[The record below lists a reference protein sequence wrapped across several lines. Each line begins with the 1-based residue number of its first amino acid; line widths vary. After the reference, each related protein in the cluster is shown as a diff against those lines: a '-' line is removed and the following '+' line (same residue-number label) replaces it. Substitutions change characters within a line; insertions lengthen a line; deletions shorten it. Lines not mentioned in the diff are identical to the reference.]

1 MSTIYNGFNFEADTS
16 GGCETGGCS
25 VGSSCEKMEVYDW
38 LGNMEVP
45 NGQKEFELIEVRF
58 KSNRKELYRNNNKL
72 PLNVGDVV
80 TVEAAPKGYDVGVIT
95 LTGEL
100 VRIQQEKKYPN
111 SKIEE
116 FRKVLHLSTQEEVD
130 KWQEGRK
137 KEKDI
142 MHKSRVLAGNLKL
155 DMKISDVEFQ
165 GDLTKAIFYYIAE
178 GRVDFRQLIKDM
190 ASEFHIKIEMRQIGA
205 RQEAAR
211 IGGIGPCGRELCCS
225 TWLSDFRSVS
235 TSAARYQQ
243 LSLNPQK
250 LTGLCG
256 KLKCCLNYELDM
268 YLEGVKS
275 FPNPHVKLKTD
286 CGDATHVKTDI
297 FKKVMW
303 YSVSNCNSLLAIEP
317 ETVRRIQEI
326 NKSGKTITDLNEY
339 ALSPT
344 TPKTQIDAAN
354 FISAEGDGSLDRLND
369 KLLSKKKKKK
379 KRKKPD
385 NSSDVTK
392 VEAKVQ
398 SSENPEQKKNRLNRN
413 NNRSRNNRRNQE
425 NRNDQSSKSQNQ
437 SNQ

>member
-1 MSTIYNGFNFEADTS
+1 MSTLYNGFNFEADTGGCKS
-16 GGCETGGCS
+16 GGCS
-25 VGSSCEKMEVYDW
+25 IGSSCEKMEVYDW

-45 NGQKEFELIEVRF
+45 NGQKQFELIEVRF
-58 KSNRKELYRNNNKL
+58 KSNRKELYRNINDL
-72 PLNVGDVV
+72 PLNVGDVI
-80 TVEAAPKGYDVGVIT
+80 TVEASPKGYDVGVVT

-111 SKIEE
+111 SKVEE
-116 FRKVLHLSTQEEVD
+116 FSKVLHLSTQEEVD

-137 KEKDI
+137 KEKDM
-142 MHKSRVLAGNLKL
+142 MHKSRVLASNLGL

-165 GDLTKAIFYYIAE
+165 GDLTKAIFYYISE
-178 GRVDFRQLIKDM
+178 GRVDFRQLIKDL
-190 ASEFHIKIEMRQIGA
+190 ATEFHIKIEMRQIGA

-275 FPNPHVKLKTD
+275 FPNPHIKLKTD
-286 CGDATHVKTDI
+286 CGDAVHVKTDI

-303 YSVSNCNSLLAIEP
+303 YSVSNCNSLLALEP
-317 ETVRRIQEI
+317 ETVRKIQGI
-326 NKSGKTITDLNEY
+326 NKEGKNITDLNEY
-339 ALSPT
+339 AISPT
-344 TPKTQIDAAN
+344 NPKTPIETTN
-354 FISAEGDGSLDRLND
+354 FVSAEGDGSLDRLND
-369 KLLSKKKKKK
+369 KFKKKKKK
-379 KRKKPD
+379 KRKKNPN
-385 NSSDVTK
+385 NSNSVEVKAEQNNK
-392 VEAKVQ
+392 VSNNQPKKSKPNNER
-398 SSENPEQKKNRLNRN
+398 ENKKG
-413 NNRSRNNRRNQE
+413 E
-425 NRNDQSSKSQNQ
+425 
-437 SNQ
+437 

>member
-1 MSTIYNGFNFEADTS
+1 MSTLYNGFSNGAESLS

-38 LGNMEVP
+38 LANMEVP
-45 NGQKEFELIEVRF
+45 TGQKQFELIEVRF
-58 KSNRKELYRNNNKL
+58 KSNRKELFRNTEDL
-72 PLNVGDVV
+72 PLNVGDIVS
-80 TVEAAPKGYDVGVIT
+80 VEAAPKGYDVGVIT

-100 VRIQQEKKYPN
+100 VRIQQEKKYPE

-116 FRKVLHLSTQEEVD
+116 FKKVLHLSTQAEVD
-130 KWQEGRK
+130 KWQSGRK
-137 KEKDI
+137 KEKE
-142 MHKSRVLAGNLKL
+142 MLQKSRILASNLQL
-155 DMKISDVEFQ
+155 DMKLSDVEFQ
-165 GDLTKAIFYYIAE
+165 GDLTKAIFYYISE

-225 TWLSDFRSVS
+225 TWLTDFRSVS

-275 FPNPHVKLKTD
+275 FPNPHIKLKTD

-297 FKKVMW
+297 FKKIMW
-303 YSVSNCNSLLAIEP
+303 YSVSNCNSLLALHP
-317 ETVRRIQEI
+317 DQVRKIQEL
-326 NKSGKTITDLNEY
+326 NKEGKTIPDLRPY
-339 ALSPT
+339 AISLENSNTLSET
-344 TPKTQIDAAN
+344 ED

-369 KLLSKKKKKK
+369 KIQRKNNPNKKK
-379 KRKKPD
+379 KRPQQARSAQNSNVEIKTKNTDESKNTPSDKNKNFKK
-385 NSSDVTK
+385 
-392 VEAKVQ
+392 
-398 SSENPEQKKNRLNRN
+398 RRN
-413 NNRSRNNRRNQE
+413 NNTNRPPRE
-425 NRNDQSSKSQNQ
+425 NRQEPT
-437 SNQ
+437 